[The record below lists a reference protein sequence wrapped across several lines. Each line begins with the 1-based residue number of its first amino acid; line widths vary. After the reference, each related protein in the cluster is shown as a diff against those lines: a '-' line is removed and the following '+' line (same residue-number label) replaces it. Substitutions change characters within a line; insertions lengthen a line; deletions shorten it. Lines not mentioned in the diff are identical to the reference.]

1 MLDISRRSRRLI
13 SSLRVQ
19 GRCFTCLMH
28 EELFSATHPKS
39 GRRIYLCEY
48 CKLDQELKEAFEQ
61 RVFSERS
68 SLRM

>member
-1 MLDISRRSRRLI
+1 MLDISRRSRRLVG
-13 SSLRVQ
+13 SLRVQ

-28 EELFSATHPKS
+28 EELFSVFHPKS

-48 CKLDQELKEAFEQ
+48 CKIDQELKEAFEQ